1 MYGLR
6 KIRLYS
12 WYHWQAV
19 AGWQQIELEI
29 GTMKIIVYL
38 AICLVNHMPFRFCL
52 EPTMTMLR
60 PLSCYPEY
68 GLEVVRFFKEIFN
81 GPCLD
86 SFYINSR
93 LNSEMQSS
101 FVFMWKQRI
110 SGVVEAAI
118 YSCAVLK
125 KPTVIRMCNFI
136 EFQFHFQIKHL
147 SPCLALNEHGRTKL
161 RRKARSSR
169 KLYPK

>member
-19 AGWQQIELEI
+19 AADW
-29 GTMKIIVYL
+29 TWNRSDKNH
-38 AICLVNHMPFRFCL
+38 CLFGNLFGQSHAVSILLGAHHDNVASPQL
-52 EPTMTMLR
+52 
-60 PLSCYPEY
+60 LS
-68 GLEVVRFFKEIFN
+68 GIWFGGGSVFKEIFN

-86 SFYINSR
+86 SFYINSW

-125 KPTVIRMCNFI
+125 KLTVIRMCNFI